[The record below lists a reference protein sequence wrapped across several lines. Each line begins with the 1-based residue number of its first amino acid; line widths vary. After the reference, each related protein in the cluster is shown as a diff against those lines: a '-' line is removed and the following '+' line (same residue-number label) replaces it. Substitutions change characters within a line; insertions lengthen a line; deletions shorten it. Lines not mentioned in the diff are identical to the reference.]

1 MPLSE
6 QIIAELRSLV
16 EHIACGQPAPAKKFI
31 FETLFGLV
39 ASGSVLLTEVGRK
52 LPETGT
58 LDAVEKRLSRQLG
71 SRRWDETALLERYV
85 AWVARQLKPET
96 VLALDTSDIRKGL
109 AALWAA
115 GLLKRPSFG
124 FG

>member
-6 QIIAELRSLV
+6 QIIAELCALV
-16 EHIACGQPAPAKKFI
+16 ERVADGQPTPTKKFV
-31 FETLFGLV
+31 FEMLFGLV
-39 ASGSVLLTEVGRK
+39 ASGSVLLTQVGRK
-52 LPETGT
+52 LPPTGT
-58 LDAVEKRLSRQLG
+58 LHAVEKRLSRQLG
-71 SRRWDETALLERYV
+71 SRRWDESSLTEQYV
-85 AWVARQLKPET
+85 AWVAPQK
-96 VLALDTSDIRKGL
+96 VIGYAIRKGI